1 MLIYERG
8 CGLDLGVRALRGQNS
23 GGSEVGDKVN
33 MRKVKQAGSKP
44 FKAQYSLGTVSIA
57 QGSAVLRGQGT
68 NWNTILANRPS
79 SAAHKGRIV
88 ISGGDEVYDVQLIN
102 TDGLM
107 TLKRPFARDSVAN
120 ATYVYFEGDHM
131 TPDPKFIVSDE
142 AVPASAVMA
151 AQTQSSSPPPKTT
164 ITAPKT
170 HAESAGDNAI
180 TETLK
185 TIFYALLIALV
196 IRIFVFQPFNIPSES
211 MVSTLLKGDYI
222 FVTKYSYGFS
232 HHSIP
237 FSPPIFSGRI
247 LGHAPT
253 RGDVVVFKLPR
264 DGHTDYIKRVIGLPG
279 DTVQVRNSLLYVNG
293 QQVKRERIDDFV
305 SRDEDGNVTR
315 TPAYRETLPN
325 GVSYTTLDEG
335 PGHFYDDTPEYK
347 VPAGHYFMMG
357 DNRDNSADS
366 RADVGFVPFENLVG
380 RAQFIFFSTDGS
392 ASFFEFW
399 RWPTATRWDRIFKGI
414 H

>member
-1 MLIYERG
+1 MYERG
-8 CGLDLGVRALRGQNS
+8 CGLDLGADALREQIS
-23 GGSEVGDKVN
+23 GGCQVGDKVN
-33 MRKVKQAGSKP
+33 MRKMKPAGSKP
-44 FKAQYSLGTVSIA
+44 FKAQYTLGTVSIA
-57 QGSAVLRGQGT
+57 QGSAVVRGQGT
-68 NWNTILANRPS
+68 NWNTILANRPA

-88 ISGGDEVYDVQLIN
+88 IAGGEEVYDVQLIN
-102 TDGLM
+102 TESLM
-107 TLKRPFARDSVAN
+107 TLKRPFARGSVAN
-120 ATYVYFEGDHM
+120 ATYVYFEGDHL
-131 TPDPKFIVSDE
+131 TPDPKFVVSEE
-142 AVPASAVMA
+142 AVPVSAVMTTQA
-151 AQTQSSSPPPKTT
+151 QSSAPPPKV
-164 ITAPKT
+164 ASAAAKVQG
-170 HAESAGDNAI
+170 ESAGDNAI
-180 TETLK
+180 SETLK
-185 TIFYALLIALV
+185 TIFYAFLIALV

-247 LGHAPT
+247 FGHAPT

-279 DTVQVRNSLLYVNG
+279 DTVQVRNSILYLNG
-293 QQVKRERIDDFV
+293 QPVKRERIDDFV
-305 SRDEDGNVTR
+305 ARDKDGNVTR
-315 TPAYRETLPN
+315 TPAYRETLPS
-325 GVSYTTLDEG
+325 GVSYTTLDQG

-380 RAQFIFFSTDGS
+380 RARFIFFSTDGS

-399 RWPTATRWDRIFKGI
+399 RWPTATRWDRIFKGV

>member
-1 MLIYERG
+1 M
-8 CGLDLGVRALRGQNS
+8 
-23 GGSEVGDKVN
+23 
-33 MRKVKQAGSKP
+33 
-44 FKAQYSLGTVSIA
+44 
-57 QGSAVLRGQGT
+57 
-68 NWNTILANRPS
+68 
-79 SAAHKGRIV
+79 
-88 ISGGDEVYDVQLIN
+88 
-102 TDGLM
+102 
-107 TLKRPFARDSVAN
+107 
-120 ATYVYFEGDHM
+120 
-131 TPDPKFIVSDE
+131 
-142 AVPASAVMA
+142 
-151 AQTQSSSPPPKTT
+151 
-164 ITAPKT
+164 
-170 HAESAGDNAI
+170 
-180 TETLK
+180 
-185 TIFYALLIALV
+185 

>member
-164 ITAPKT
+164 TTAPKAHT
-170 HAESAGDNAI
+170 ESAGDNAI

-279 DTVQVRNSLLYVNG
+279 DTVQVRNSLLYING